1 MNRLLVVLSCC
12 ALLSGCFWQRE
23 VSPSARCADVV
34 GNALP
39 TGSVDIVRRTSEG
52 EMTTSSARV
61 YGRIDGRDVVAECQ
75 FQAGILSGFRWVQ
88 GPL

>member
-1 MNRLLVVLSCC
+1 MNRLLMLSCC

-23 VSPSARCADVV
+23 IAPSSRCADIVED
-34 GNALP
+34 ALP

-52 EMTTSSARV
+52 EMNASSARI

-75 FQAGILSGFRWVQ
+75 FQNGILSGFRWVQ